1 MHWTMWD
8 FVALCGSMWSYTA
21 GKSEVPPSDLPSAF
35 HQAQLWTM
43 WMKKGFHGHK
53 NNNYLAFSI
62 ILFFFFFFFICI
74 QPSNCGPCEWRR
86 FSINIRVSMAIIMV
100 WGDIIRVFRFWPVFS
115 CLSSCVLI
123 EKHTMLPFLSREL
136 CAIKIWI
143 SDSFDWLGDG
153 WEVLI
158 GEQIVEIVVIVV
170 EKGGEEEKFRRWEPV
185 EWFKMVENE

>member
-1 MHWTMWD
+1 MFCIGLCVTMWD
-8 FVALCGSMWSYTA
+8 SVGLCGVTKPESR
-21 GKSEVPPSDLPSAF
+21 KFHLLICPRPSTS
-35 HQAQLWTM
+35 QLWTM

-74 QPSNCGPCEWRR
+74 QPSNRGPCEWRGV
-86 FSINIRVSMAIIMV
+86 SIYIRVSMSIIMV

-123 EKHTMLPFLSREL
+123 EKHKMLPFLSREL

-170 EKGGEEEKFRRWEPV
+170 EKGGEEKS
-185 EWFKMVENE
+185 